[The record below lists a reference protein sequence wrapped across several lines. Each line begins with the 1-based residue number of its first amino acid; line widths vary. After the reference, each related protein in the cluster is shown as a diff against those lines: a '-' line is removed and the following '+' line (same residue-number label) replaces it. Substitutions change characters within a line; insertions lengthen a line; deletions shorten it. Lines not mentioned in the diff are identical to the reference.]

1 MAKEIHHLSP
11 ENLVYLAIDEDHG
24 RVVLGDC
31 LIMRASLGDGS
42 FVSAYI
48 ERVDRQ
54 ESRRNRLA
62 RDPVKQAAI
71 QRARR
76 RVGDAVSANSPFS
89 LAKLRLQ
96 AGLSQS
102 MLATLLRT
110 QQPAI
115 ARLEKGETDPT
126 LSTINKLAHAL
137 GVEPDTVL
145 QAFKCVRGAATK

>member
-1 MAKEIHHLSP
+1 MAKEIHHLSS
-11 ENLVYLAIDEDHG
+11 ENLAYLAIDEDHE
-24 RVVLGDC
+24 RVALGDG
-31 LIMRASLGDGS
+31 LIMRAPLGDGS

-48 ERVDRQ
+48 ERVDRK
-54 ESRRNRLA
+54 ESHRNRLA

-137 GVEPDTVL
+137 GVEPDAVL
-145 QAFKCVRGAATK
+145 QAFKCAKGAATK